1 MADYC
6 DQSAAAGDVHFKVA
20 LEKARANGGDSC
32 SDLDYPYC
40 RQCGGEIPEA
50 RRKALPGCDVC
61 VPCKELEERNGG

>member
-32 SDLDYPYC
+32 SDLD
-40 RQCGGEIPEA
+40 
-50 RRKALPGCDVC
+50 
-61 VPCKELEERNGG
+61 